1 MHPEHA
7 LSRWFRE
14 RTGGAAAGRIRKV
27 MSVAMAR
34 KLLILLWKLVNQG
47 VFPDGLRLK
56 AA

>member
-1 MHPEHA
+1 
-7 LSRWFRE
+7 
-14 RTGGAAAGRIRKV
+14 

-34 KLLILLWKLVNQG
+34 KLLILLWELVNQG

>member
-34 KLLILLWKLVNQG
+34 KLLILLWELVNQG